1 MKKDTSLHT
10 SGFTLVEIML
20 ALFCFVVI
28 GGIAYLLLNSGMI
41 LYAKNMSVNTAH
53 EDTRRAINRMLRD
66 IHAAVSVPQLIDGFN
81 ADGSLQV
88 HTSNTTAAAGVSFQ
102 MVYTDPAN
110 PNDTGTHYIWKDPSS
125 SSLIMIYNNGSCTLT
140 ADCPPFVG
148 QRLIVP
154 LWGIEADITKAQ
166 PSQSNSDHRNVYLM
180 DEQGNIVDQTSANGK
195 APTGQGNS
203 SNNGNNPN
211 KTSNVNYA
219 VCYYTNR
226 VAYLVQGSQLR
237 LYHRRYVGAG
247 SSGTGGSWQW
257 LNPRNFDTNG
267 TVATGD
273 TNGIVIARDITSA
286 TPFSAE
292 WSNTAGVA
300 AVSVTNGGSNYPNS
314 TTVTISGG
322 GGTGAT
328 ATCTISGK
336 VITGVTVTNPGSGY
350 TSVPSVS
357 FSGGSGSGAV
367 GTVQL
372 NTSPTTDDRYI
383 HVTLTASDPTFSNR
397 GYKTIGSL
405 VDSAI
410 PYRSRLCAIQ

>member
-1 MKKDTSLHT
+1 MKIHPFSRKT
-10 SGFTLVEIML
+10 GFTLIEVMVG
-20 ALFCFVVI
+20 LFCFVII
-28 GGIAYLLLNSGMI
+28 GGVIYLLLNSGTI

-53 EDTRRAINRMLRD
+53 EDTRRAVNRLLRD

-102 MVYTDPAN
+102 LVYMDPAN
-110 PNDTGTHYIWKDPSS
+110 PSDTGTHYVWHDPSAS
-125 SSLIMIYNNGSCTLT
+125 NLIMIYNNGSCTLLNS
-140 ADCPPFVG
+140 CPPLVG
-148 QRLIVP
+148 QRLVVP

-166 PSQSNSDHRNVYLM
+166 PSNSNSDHRNVYLM
-180 DEQGNIVDQTSANGK
+180 DEQGNIIDQTSANGK

-211 KTSNVNYA
+211 KTSNLNYA

-226 VAYLVQGSQLR
+226 IAYLVQGNQLR
-237 LYHRRYVGAG
+237 LFYRRYVGAG
-247 SSGTGGSWQW
+247 NGGTGGTWQW
-257 LNPRNFDTNG
+257 LNPTNFDKTG

-273 TNGIVIARDITSA
+273 TNGITIARDITSA

-300 AVSVTNGGSNYPNS
+300 SITVTNGGSNYPNS

-328 ATCTISGK
+328 ATCTVSGK

-350 TSVPSVS
+350 TSVPMVS
-357 FSGGSGSGAV
+357 FSGGSGSGAA
-367 GTVQL
+367 GAVQL
-372 NTSPTTDDRYI
+372 TTSPTTDDRYV
-383 HVTLTASDPTFSNR
+383 HVTLTATDPTFTAR
-397 GYKTIGSL
+397 GYKATSAL

-410 PYRSRLCAIQ
+410 PYRSRLCTIQ